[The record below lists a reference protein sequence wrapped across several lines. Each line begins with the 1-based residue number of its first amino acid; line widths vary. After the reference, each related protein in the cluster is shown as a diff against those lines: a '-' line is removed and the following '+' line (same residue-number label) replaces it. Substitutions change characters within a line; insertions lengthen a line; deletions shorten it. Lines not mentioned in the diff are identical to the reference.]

1 MEMPIS
7 EWPAGERPRDRLLAT
22 GSDALT
28 DAELVAVC
36 IRTGGRQRSAL
47 GLARRLLQEFG
58 SVQGLLDAPVSRL
71 RACRDLGPAKIAG
84 MKAVLGL
91 AERYARAQLVAG
103 DVFTESSAVLG
114 FLRHQLA
121 GIEREVFACLFLDTR
136 HRLISFEKLFL
147 GSVDRANVYPR
158 EVLKRALAH
167 NAAAVIFAHNH
178 PSGVAEPSISDI
190 KLTREL
196 SSLLRQIDVRVLDH
210 IVVGRG
216 REVSMAERGLLLS

>member
-1 MEMPIS
+1 MEVPIS
-7 EWPAGERPRDRLLAT
+7 QWPEDERPRDRLLEA

-47 GLARRLLQEFG
+47 SVARRLLREFG
-58 SVQGLLDAPVSRL
+58 SVQGLLDAPVARL
-71 RACRDLGPAKIAG
+71 CACRDLGPAKIAG

-91 AERYARAQLVAG
+91 AERYARARLKAG

-114 FLRHQLA
+114 YVRHQL
-121 GIEREVFACLFLDTR
+121 GGSEREVFACLFLDTR

-178 PSGVAEPSISDI
+178 CLNRNLLFLSDI
-190 KLTREL
+190 QFLACHPYPQKYPHP
-196 SSLLRQIDVRVLDH
+196 LDLF
-210 IVVGRG
+210 ILKEDLG
-216 REVSMAERGLLLS
+216 

>member
-1 MEMPIS
+1 MRIS
-7 EWPAGERPRDRLLAT
+7 EWPEGERPRDRLLET
-22 GSDALT
+22 GTDALT
-28 DAELVAVC
+28 DAELIAVC
-36 IRTGGRQRSAL
+36 IRTGGKQRNAL

-71 RACRDLGPAKIAG
+71 RAYRDLGPAKIAG
-84 MKAVLGL
+84 LKAVLGL
-91 AERYARAQLVAG
+91 AERYSRALLVSR
-103 DVFTESSAVLG
+103 DVFTESGAVLG
-114 FLRHQLA
+114 YLRHQLA

-178 PSGVAEPSISDI
+178 RFALKAPFLGRFSVETVIDTRKSTRFRARFVAEATNQRP
-190 KLTREL
+190 L
-196 SSLLRQIDVRVLDH
+196 
-210 IVVGRG
+210 
-216 REVSMAERGLLLS
+216 AN

>member
-1 MEMPIS
+1 MEIPIS
-7 EWPAGERPRDRLLAT
+7 QWPEDERPRDRLLET
-22 GSDALT
+22 GTDALT
-28 DAELVAVC
+28 DAELIAVC

-47 GLARRLLQEFG
+47 GVARILLQEFG
-58 SVQGLLDAPVSRL
+58 SVQALLDAPVSRL
-71 RACRDLGPAKIAG
+71 LVCRDLGPVKIAG

-91 AERYARAQLVAG
+91 AERYARARLKAG

-114 FLRHQLA
+114 YLRHQLG

-178 PSGVAEPSISDI
+178 PSGVAEPSVSDI
-190 KLTREL
+190 KLTEEL
-196 SSLLRQIDVRVLDH
+196 SNLLRQIDVRVLDH
-210 IVVGRG
+210 IVIGRG
-216 REVSMAERGLLLS
+216 KEVSMAERGLLL

>member
-1 MEMPIS
+1 MRIS
-7 EWPAGERPRDRLLAT
+7 EWPEGERPRDRLLET
-22 GSDALT
+22 GTDALT

-36 IRTGGRQRSAL
+36 IRTGGKQRNAL

-71 RACRDLGPAKIAG
+71 RAFRDLGPAKIAG
-84 MKAVLGL
+84 LKAVLGL
-91 AERYARAQLVAG
+91 AERYSRALLVSR
-103 DVFTESSAVLG
+103 DVFTESGAVLSY
-114 FLRHQLA
+114 LRHQLA

-167 NAAAVIFAHNH
+167 NAAAVIFAHNRCLSLKA
-178 PSGVAEPSISDI
+178 PFLKDI
-190 KLTREL
+190 FCR
-196 SSLLRQIDVRVLDH
+196 SSR
-210 IVVGRG
+210 
-216 REVSMAERGLLLS
+216 

>member
-1 MEMPIS
+1 MRIS
-7 EWPAGERPRDRLLAT
+7 EWPEGERPRDRLLET
-22 GSDALT
+22 GTDALT
-28 DAELVAVC
+28 DAELIAVC
-36 IRTGGRQRSAL
+36 IRTGGKQRNAL

-71 RACRDLGPAKIAG
+71 RAYRDLGPAKIAG
-84 MKAVLGL
+84 LKAVLGL
-91 AERYARAQLVAG
+91 AERYSRALLVSR
-103 DVFTESSAVLG
+103 DVFTESGAVLG
-114 FLRHQLA
+114 YLRHQLA

-178 PSGVAEPSISDI
+178 RFALKAPFLGRFSVETVID
-190 KLTREL
+190 TRK
-196 SSLLRQIDVRVLDH
+196 STRFQ
-210 IVVGRG
+210 
-216 REVSMAERGLLLS
+216 